1 MRMKKFYFLKVWLVA
16 AMLTVAYSASAYDAA
31 VDGIYYNLNADAVTA
46 SVTNDGSN
54 SETGSYSGEVTIPAE
69 ITVENVKYAVTEI
82 GDMAFANS
90 SGLTSVVIPNSVTKI
105 GLGAFYLW

>member
-1 MRMKKFYFLKVWLVA
+1 M
-16 AMLTVAYSASAYDAA
+16 
-31 VDGIYYNLNADAVTA
+31 
-46 SVTNDGSN
+46 
-54 SETGSYSGEVTIPAE
+54 TIPAE